1 MDFTAQP
8 KPATA
13 LCGVVS
19 ADGKIA
25 YPPGVKEITDK
36 ITTDEMIKRLKMVV
50 KTFMD
55 MDQDSEDEKQQY
67 LPLALHLASE
77 FFLRNPN
84 KDVRLLVACCLADI
98 FRIYA
103 PEAPYTSHDKL
114 KDIFLFITR
123 QLKGLEDTK
132 SPQFNRY
139 FYLLENLAWVKSY
152 NICFELEDCNE
163 IFIQLFRTLF
173 SVINNSHNKK
183 VQMHMLDLMSSII
196 MEGDGVTQELLDSIL
211 INLIP
216 AHKNLNKQ
224 SFDLAKVLLKR
235 TVQTIEACIANF
247 FNQVLVLGRSSVSDL
262 SEHVF
267 DLIQELFAIDPHL
280 LLSVMPQLEFKLK
293 SNDGE
298 ERLAVVRLLAKLF
311 GSKDSDLATQNRPLW
326 QCFLGRFNDI
336 HVPVRLE
343 SVKFASHCLMNHP
356 DLAKDLTEYLKVR
369 SHDPEEAIRHDVIV
383 TIITAAKRDLALVND
398 QLLGFVRE
406 RTLDKRW
413 RVRKEAMMGLAQLY
427 KKYCLHGEAGKEAA
441 EKVSWIKDKL
451 LHIYYQNSID
461 DKLLVEK
468 IFAQYLVPHNLE
480 TEERMK
486 CLYYLYASLD
496 PNAVKALNEM
506 WKCQN
511 MLRSHVRELLDLHKQ
526 PTSEANCSAM
536 FGKLMTIA
544 KNLPDPGK
552 AQDFVKKFNQVLG
565 DDEKLR
571 SQLELLISPT
581 CSCKQADV
589 CVREIARKLANP
601 KQPTNPFLEMVK
613 FLLERI
619 APVHIDSEAI
629 RLQQYMDH
637 ELPDVQAGF
646 TKGRGTRNQI
656 ANILWII
663 EKAREFQENI
673 YFCFIDYA
681 KAFDCVDHHKL
692 WKILKEMGIPDHL
705 TCLFR
710 NLALVKLM
718 NKSIEG
724 TADDEEEGVSP
735 DTAIRSG
742 LELLKVLSF
751 THPTSFHSAE
761 TYESLLQCLRME
773 DDKVAE
779 AAIQIFRNT
788 GHKIETDLPQIRSTL
803 IPILHQKA
811 KRGTPHQAKQAV
823 HCIHAIFT
831 NKEVQLAQIFEPL
844 SRSLNAD
851 VPEQLITPLVSLG
864 HISMLAPD
872 QFASPMKSVV
882 ANFIVKDLLMNDR
895 STGEKNGKLWSPDE
909 EVSPEVLAKVQA
921 IKLLVR
927 WLLGMK
933 NNQSKSA
940 NSTLRLLSAMLVSE
954 GDLTEQKRISKSDMS
969 RLRLAAGSA
978 IMKLAQEPCYH
989 EIITPEQFQLC
1000 ALVINDECYQVRQI
1014 FAQKLHKALVKLL
1027 LPLEYMAI
1035 FALCAKDPVKERR
1048 AHARQCLLK
1057 NISIRRE
1064 YIKQNPMAT
1073 EKLLSL
1079 LPEYVV
1085 PYMIH
1090 LLAHDPDFTRSQDVD
1105 QLRDIKE
1112 CLWFMLEV
1120 LMTKNENNSHAFMK
1134 KMAENIK
1141 LTKDAQSPDE
1151 SKTNEKLYT
1160 VCDVALCVIN
1170 SKSALCNAES
1180 PKDPVLPVKFFTQ
1193 PEKDFCNDK
1202 SYISEETRVLLLT
1215 GKPKPA
1221 GVLGAVNK
1229 PLSATGRKPYVR
1241 STGAETGSNINVNS
1255 ELNPSTGNRPRE
1267 QSSEAAETGVSEN
1280 EENPVRIISVTPVK
1294 NIDPVKNKEIN
1305 SDQSA
1310 QGNISSDRGKKRTV
1324 TAAGAENIQQKT
1336 DEKAD
1341 ESGPPA
1347 PSKPRRGRR
1356 PKSESQGN
1364 ATKNDDI
1371 NKPLSKGRKRAAVSQ
1386 ESPGGL
1392 EAGNAKAPKLQDTAK
1407 KAAPTERQIDLQR

>member
-1 MDFTAQP
+1 MYRRDRPVEDRVDTSSTSMEFPQQP
-8 KPATA
+8 KTA
-13 LCGVVS
+13 G
-19 ADGKIA
+19 DGKIV

-36 ITTDEMIKRLKMVV
+36 ISNEEVVKRLKMVV
-50 KTFMD
+50 KTYMD
-55 MDQDSEDEKQQY
+55 MDQDSEEEKQQY
-67 LPLALHLASE
+67 LGLALHLASE

-163 IFIQLFRTLF
+163 IFIQLFKTLF
-173 SVINNSHNKK
+173 SVINNSHNQK
-183 VQMHMLDLMSSII
+183 VQMHMMDLMSSII
-196 MEGDGVTQELLDSIL
+196 MEGDGVTQELLDTIL

-224 SFDLAKVLLKR
+224 AYDLAKTLLKR
-235 TVQTIEACIANF
+235 TVQTIETCIANF
-247 FNQVLVLGRSSVSDL
+247 FNQVLVMGKSSVSDL

-267 DLIQELFAIDPHL
+267 DLIQELFSIDPML
-280 LLSVMPQLEFKLK
+280 LTSVMPQLEFKLK

-311 GSKDSDLATQNRPLW
+311 GAKDSELASQNRPLW

-343 SVKFASHCLMNHP
+343 CVKFASHCLINHP
-356 DLAKDLTEYLKVR
+356 DLARDLTEFLKVR

-383 TIITAAKRDLALVND
+383 TIINAGKRDLNLVND

-427 KKYCLHGEAGKEAA
+427 KKYCLHHEAGKETAL
-441 EKVSWIKDKL
+441 KISWIKDKL

-468 IFAQYLVPHNLE
+468 IFAQYMVPHSLD
-480 TEERMK
+480 TEEKMK
-486 CLYYLYASLD
+486 CLYYLYACLD
-496 PNAVKALNEM
+496 TNAVKALNEM

-511 MLRSHVRELLDLHKQ
+511 MLRGLVKELLDLHNL
-526 PTSEANCSAM
+526 PVSEANNTAM
-536 FGKLMTIA
+536 FGKLMNIA
-544 KNLPDPGK
+544 KNLPDAGK
-552 AQDFVKKFNQVLG
+552 AQDFMKKFNQVLG
-565 DDEKLR
+565 EDEKLR
-571 SQLELLISPT
+571 AQLDVLISPT
-581 CSCKQADV
+581 CSCKQAEL
-589 CVREIARKLANP
+589 CVREITRKLTFP

-629 RLQQYMDH
+629 S
-637 ELPDVQAGF
+637 
-646 TKGRGTRNQI
+646 
-656 ANILWII
+656 
-663 EKAREFQENI
+663 
-673 YFCFIDYA
+673 
-681 KAFDCVDHHKL
+681 
-692 WKILKEMGIPDHL
+692 
-705 TCLFR
+705 
-710 NLALVKLM
+710 ALVKLL
-718 NKSIEG
+718 NKSVEG
-724 TADDEEEGVSP
+724 TADDDDEGVTP
-735 DTAIRSG
+735 DTAIRAG

-761 TYESLLQCLRME
+761 TYESLLQCLKME

-788 GHKIETDLPQIRSTL
+788 GQKIETELPQIRSTL

-823 HCIHAIFT
+823 HCIHTIFN

-872 QFASPMKSVV
+872 QFASPMKSIV

-895 STGEKNGKLWSPDE
+895 SIGNKNGKLWTTDE

-954 GDLTEQKRISKSDMS
+954 GDLTEQKKISKSDMS
-969 RLRLAAGSA
+969 RLRLAAGGA

-989 EIITPEQFQLC
+989 DIITPEQFQLC
-1000 ALVINDECYQVRQI
+1000 GLVINDECYQVRQI
-1014 FAQKLHKALVKLL
+1014 FAQKLHVALAKLA
-1027 LPLEYMAI
+1027 LPLEYLGI

-1057 NISIRRE
+1057 NISVRRE
-1064 YIKQNPMAT
+1064 YIKQNQISQD
-1073 EKLLSL
+1073 KLVSF

-1090 LLAHDPDFTRSQDVD
+1090 LLAHDPDFTKPQDYD
-1105 QLRDIKE
+1105 QLKDVKE

-1120 LMTKNENNSHAFMK
+1120 LMTKNENNSHAFLR
-1134 KMAENIK
+1134 KMVENIK
-1141 LTKDAQSPDE
+1141 QSKDAQCPEDA
-1151 SKTNEKLYT
+1151 KANEKLY
-1160 VCDVALCVIN
+1160 VVSDVALFVIAN
-1170 SKSALCNAES
+1170 KSTACHLDS
-1180 PKDPVLPVKFFTQ
+1180 PKDPVLPSKFFLLQ
-1193 PEKDFCNDK
+1193 DKDFKNDK
-1202 SYISEETRVLLLT
+1202 EYLSAEMKQTLLT

-1221 GVLGAVNK
+1221 PVLATVNK
-1229 PLSATGRKPYVR
+1229 TIMVQGRKIFKTTTITTDTTSNTSSNSSPLSSSAINKNSKSVTH
-1241 STGAETGSNINVNS
+1241 AESMASQT
-1255 ELNPSTGNRPRE
+1255 RE
-1267 QSSEAAETGVSEN
+1267 N
-1280 EENPVRIISVTPVK
+1280 NENPVIKKVEVK
-1294 NIDPVKNKEIN
+1294 KVEVKKVEVKKAV
-1305 SDQSA
+1305 DGV
-1310 QGNISSDRGKKRTV
+1310 QG
-1324 TAAGAENIQQKT
+1324 
-1336 DEKAD
+1336 EK
-1341 ESGPPA
+1341 PPA
-1347 PSKPRRGRR
+1347 KRRGRP
-1356 PKSESQGN
+1356 PKTPTGADKAGGA
-1364 ATKNDDI
+1364 AT
-1371 NKPLSKGRKRAAVSQ
+1371 PTATGAGRGRKRAA
-1386 ESPGGL
+1386 ESNSS
-1392 EAGNAKAPKLQDTAK
+1392 ADATKISKLQQNEEGTN
-1407 KAAPTERQIDLQR
+1407 RQMDLQR

>member
-1 MDFTAQP
+1 MDFPATQP
-8 KPATA
+8 KPT
-13 LCGVVS
+13 
-19 ADGKIA
+19 ADGKIIY

-36 ITTDEMIKRLKMVV
+36 ITNDEVVKRLKMVV

-173 SVINNSHNKK
+173 SVINNSHNQK

-216 AHKNLNKQ
+216 AHKVC
-224 SFDLAKVLLKR
+224 KVKCDINILLKKSFLL
-235 TVQTIEACIANF
+235 NFF
-247 FNQVLVLGRSSVSDL
+247 FNQVLVLGKSS
-262 SEHVF
+262 
-267 DLIQELFAIDPHL
+267 
-280 LLSVMPQLEFKLK
+280 

-383 TIITAAKRDLALVND
+383 TIITAGKRDLSLVND

-427 KKYCLHGEAGKEAA
+427 KKYCLHAEAGKDAA

-511 MLRSHVRELLDLHKQ
+511 MLRMANLSYVYIVFNHVE
-526 PTSEANCSAM
+526 
-536 FGKLMTIA
+536 
-544 KNLPDPGK
+544 NLPDPGK

-581 CSCKQADV
+581 CSCKQADI

-629 RLQQYMDH
+629 S
-637 ELPDVQAGF
+637 
-646 TKGRGTRNQI
+646 
-656 ANILWII
+656 
-663 EKAREFQENI
+663 
-673 YFCFIDYA
+673 
-681 KAFDCVDHHKL
+681 
-692 WKILKEMGIPDHL
+692 
-705 TCLFR
+705 
-710 NLALVKLM
+710 ALVKLM

-735 DTAIRSG
+735 DTAIRAG

-823 HCIHAIFT
+823 HCIHAIFS

-1064 YIKQNPMAT
+1064 YIKQNPMAN

-1090 LLAHDPDFTRSQDVD
+1090 LLAHDPDFTKPQDVD
-1105 QLRDIKE
+1105 QLRDLLAKFTFHRQSAANRGSE
-1112 CLWFMLEV
+1112 QTQQF
-1120 LMTKNENNSHAFMK
+1120 
-1134 KMAENIK
+1134 
-1141 LTKDAQSPDE
+1141 AQQ
-1151 SKTNEKLYT
+1151 
-1160 VCDVALCVIN
+1160 
-1170 SKSALCNAES
+1170 
-1180 PKDPVLPVKFFTQ
+1180 FTQ
-1193 PEKDFCNDK
+1193 KGARRDLHFC
-1202 SYISEETRVLLLT
+1202 SLWCTFPQVWS
-1215 GKPKPA
+1215 
-1221 GVLGAVNK
+1221 
-1229 PLSATGRKPYVR
+1229 
-1241 STGAETGSNINVNS
+1241 
-1255 ELNPSTGNRPRE
+1255 
-1267 QSSEAAETGVSEN
+1267 
-1280 EENPVRIISVTPVK
+1280 
-1294 NIDPVKNKEIN
+1294 
-1305 SDQSA
+1305 
-1310 QGNISSDRGKKRTV
+1310 
-1324 TAAGAENIQQKT
+1324 
-1336 DEKAD
+1336 
-1341 ESGPPA
+1341 
-1347 PSKPRRGRR
+1347 
-1356 PKSESQGN
+1356 
-1364 ATKNDDI
+1364 
-1371 NKPLSKGRKRAAVSQ
+1371 
-1386 ESPGGL
+1386 
-1392 EAGNAKAPKLQDTAK
+1392 
-1407 KAAPTERQIDLQR
+1407 

>member
-1 MDFTAQP
+1 MDYTAQP

-152 NICFELEDCNE
+152 NICFDLEDCNE

-383 TIITAAKRDLALVND
+383 TIITAARRDLTLVND

-427 KKYCLHGEAGKEAA
+427 KKYCLHAEAGKEAA

-526 PTSEANCSAM
+526 PTSEANSSAM

-629 RLQQYMDH
+629 S
-637 ELPDVQAGF
+637 
-646 TKGRGTRNQI
+646 
-656 ANILWII
+656 
-663 EKAREFQENI
+663 
-673 YFCFIDYA
+673 
-681 KAFDCVDHHKL
+681 
-692 WKILKEMGIPDHL
+692 
-705 TCLFR
+705 
-710 NLALVKLM
+710 ALVKLM

-823 HCIHAIFT
+823 HCIHAIFS

-895 STGEKNGKLWSPDE
+895 SSGEKNGKLWSPDE

-1064 YIKQNPMAT
+1064 YIKQNPVAA

-1141 LTKDAQSPDE
+1141 LTRDAQSPDE

-1170 SKSALCNAES
+1170 SKSALCNADS
-1180 PKDPVLPVKFFTQ
+1180 PKDPVLPMKFFTQ
-1193 PEKDFCNDK
+1193 PEKDFANDK

-1215 GKPKPA
+1215 GKPKPT

-1241 STGAETGSNINVNS
+1241 STGTEGGSNINVNS
-1255 ELNPSTGNRPRE
+1255 ELNAATGNRSRE
-1267 QSSEAAETGVSEN
+1267 QSSESGETGISEN

-1294 NIDPVKNKEIN
+1294 NVEPVKNKEIN
-1305 SDQSA
+1305 SDPA
-1310 QGNISSDRGKKRTV
+1310 PQGNISSDRGKKRTV
-1324 TAAGAENIQQKT
+1324 TAAGAENIQQKHE
-1336 DEKAD
+1336 DQEG

-1364 ATKNDDI
+1364 ATKNDDL
-1371 NKPLSKGRKRAAVSQ
+1371 NKPVSKGRKRAAVSQ

-1392 EAGNAKAPKLQDTAK
+1392 EAGNAKAPKLQDVTK
-1407 KAAPTERQIDLQR
+1407 KATPTERQIDLQR

>member
-1 MDFTAQP
+1 MDFPPVQP
-8 KPATA
+8 KPPSGLGLGSSDA
-13 LCGVVS
+13 
-19 ADGKIA
+19 KIA

-36 ITTDEMIKRLKMVV
+36 ITNDEVVKRLKMVV

-224 SFDLAKVLLKR
+224 AFDLAKVLLKR
-235 TVQTIEACIANF
+235 TVQIIEASIANF

-383 TIITAAKRDLALVND
+383 TIITAGKRDLSLVND

-427 KKYCLHGEAGKEAA
+427 KKYCLHAEAGREAA

-511 MLRSHVRELLDLHKQ
+511 LLRSHVRELLDLHKQ
-526 PTSEANCSAM
+526 PASEANSSAM

-629 RLQQYMDH
+629 S
-637 ELPDVQAGF
+637 
-646 TKGRGTRNQI
+646 
-656 ANILWII
+656 
-663 EKAREFQENI
+663 
-673 YFCFIDYA
+673 
-681 KAFDCVDHHKL
+681 
-692 WKILKEMGIPDHL
+692 
-705 TCLFR
+705 
-710 NLALVKLM
+710 ALVKLM

-735 DTAIRSG
+735 DTAIRAG

-895 STGEKNGKLWSPDE
+895 YLQSTGEKNGKLWSPDE

-1090 LLAHDPDFTRSQDVD
+1090 LLAHDPDFTKPQDVD

-1141 LTKDAQSPDE
+1141 LTRDAQSPDE
-1151 SKTNEKLYT
+1151 PKTNEKLYT

-1170 SKSALCNAES
+1170 SKSALCNADS
-1180 PKDPVLPVKFFTQ
+1180 PKDPVLPTKFFTQ
-1193 PEKDFCNDK
+1193 PEKDFCNDR

-1241 STGAETGSNINVNS
+1241 STGTEPGSNVNVNS
-1255 ELNPSTGNRPRE
+1255 ELNPSTGNRSRE
-1267 QSSEAAETGVSEN
+1267 PNSETSETGVSEN
-1280 EENPVRIISVTPVK
+1280 EENPVRIISVIPGK
-1294 NIDPVKNKEIN
+1294 AEPVKNKEIN
-1305 SDQSA
+1305 SDQAAPGNLSA
-1310 QGNISSDRGKKRTV
+1310 DRGKKRPA
-1324 TAAGAENIQQKT
+1324 TASGAENIQQKA
-1336 DEKAD
+1336 EEKKAD
-1341 ESGPPA
+1341 ETGPPVPPKA
-1347 PSKPRRGRR
+1347 RRGRR
-1356 PKSESQGN
+1356 PKSESQGS
-1364 ATKNDDI
+1364 ATKSDEA
-1371 NKPLSKGRKRAAVSQ
+1371 NKAAGRGRKRAAGGQ

-1392 EAGNAKAPKLQDTAK
+1392 EAGSAKAPKLQDLAK
-1407 KAAPTERQIDLQR
+1407 KAAPAERQIDLQR

>member
-1 MDFTAQP
+1 MEFPQQP
-8 KPATA
+8 RP
-13 LCGVVS
+13 
-19 ADGKIA
+19 ADGKIT

-36 ITTDEMIKRLKMVV
+36 ITNDEVVKRLKMVV

-163 IFIQLFRTLF
+163 IFIQLFKTLF
-173 SVINNSHNKK
+173 SVINNSHNQK

-216 AHKNLNKQ
+216 AHK
-224 SFDLAKVLLKR
+224 V
-235 TVQTIEACIANF
+235 
-247 FNQVLVLGRSSVSDL
+247 
-262 SEHVF
+262 
-267 DLIQELFAIDPHL
+267 
-280 LLSVMPQLEFKLK
+280 
-293 SNDGE
+293 
-298 ERLAVVRLLAKLF
+298 
-311 GSKDSDLATQNRPLW
+311 
-326 QCFLGRFNDI
+326 
-336 HVPVRLE
+336 
-343 SVKFASHCLMNHP
+343 
-356 DLAKDLTEYLKVR
+356 
-369 SHDPEEAIRHDVIV
+369 
-383 TIITAAKRDLALVND
+383 
-398 QLLGFVRE
+398 
-406 RTLDKRW
+406 
-413 RVRKEAMMGLAQLY
+413 GL
-427 KKYCLHGEAGKEAA
+427 
-441 EKVSWIKDKL
+441 
-451 LHIYYQNSID
+451 
-461 DKLLVEK
+461 LLVEK
-468 IFAQYLVPHNLE
+468 IFAQYMVPHNLE
-480 TEERMK
+480 TEEKMK

-526 PTSEANCSAM
+526 PTSEANSSAM

-552 AQDFVKKFNQVLG
+552 AQDFMKKFNQVLG
-565 DDEKLR
+565 EDEKLR
-571 SQLELLISPT
+571 AQLELLISPT
-581 CSCKQADV
+581 CSCKQAEV
-589 CVREIARKLANP
+589 CVREISRKLTYP

-629 RLQQYMDH
+629 S
-637 ELPDVQAGF
+637 
-646 TKGRGTRNQI
+646 
-656 ANILWII
+656 
-663 EKAREFQENI
+663 
-673 YFCFIDYA
+673 
-681 KAFDCVDHHKL
+681 
-692 WKILKEMGIPDHL
+692 
-705 TCLFR
+705 
-710 NLALVKLM
+710 ALVKLL

-724 TADDEEEGVSP
+724 TADDEEEGVTP

-761 TYESLLQCLRME
+761 TYESLLQCLKME

-788 GHKIETDLPQIRSTL
+788 GHKIETELQHIRSTL
-803 IPILHQKA
+803 IPVLHQKA
-811 KRGTPHQAKQAV
+811 KRGTPHQAKHAV
-823 HCIHAIFT
+823 HCIHAIFH

-872 QFASPMKSVV
+872 QFASPMKSIV

-895 STGEKNGKLWSPDE
+895 SIGNKNGKLWSPDE

-954 GDLTEQKRISKSDMS
+954 GDLTEQKKISKSDMS
-969 RLRLAAGSA
+969 RLRLAAGGA

-1000 ALVINDECYQVRQI
+1000 GLVINDECYQVRQI
-1014 FAQKLHKALVKLL
+1014 FAQKLHMALVKLQ
-1027 LPLEYMAI
+1027 LPLEYMAV

-1064 YIKQNPMAT
+1064 YIKQNPMAN
-1073 EKLLSL
+1073 EKLVSL

-1090 LLAHDPDFTRSQDVD
+1090 LLAHDPDFTKPQDFE

-1120 LMTKNENNSHAFMK
+1120 LMTKNENNSHAFLR
-1134 KMAENIK
+1134 KMVENIK
-1141 LTKDAQSPDE
+1141 QTKDAQAPDDP
-1151 SKTNEKLYT
+1151 KTNEKLYV
-1160 VCDVALCVIN
+1160 VCDIALFVIVN
-1170 SKSALCNAES
+1170 KSTACHLDS
-1180 PKDPVLPVKFFTQ
+1180 PKDPVLPTKFFT
-1193 PEKDFCNDK
+1193 PPDKDFVNDK
-1202 SYISEETRVLLLT
+1202 DYLSLEARTVLLT

-1221 GVLGAVNK
+1221 GVLGTVNK
-1229 PLSATGRKPYVR
+1229 PLSVAGKRPYTRTGG
-1241 STGAETGSNINVNS
+1241 SETGSNVSGNS
-1255 ELNPSTGNRPRE
+1255 EPSSPAGNKGRE
-1267 QSSEAAETGVSEN
+1267 PGAEASETGACEN
-1280 EENPVRIISVTPVK
+1280 EENPVILISVTPGK
-1294 NIDPVKNKEIN
+1294 AEPVKKETN
-1305 SDQSA
+1305 SEQAAPGNASA
-1310 QGNISSDRGKKRTV
+1310 ERGKKR
-1324 TAAGAENIQQKT
+1324 AAPPADGAENMHQSAEGRAS
-1336 DEKAD
+1336 DEA
-1341 ESGPPA
+1341 GAPA
-1347 PSKPRRGRR
+1347 VPKPRRGRP
-1356 PKSESQGN
+1356 PKTQPAGGGGGGAEKGAEAKSGGR
-1364 ATKNDDI
+1364 
-1371 NKPLSKGRKRAAVSQ
+1371 GRKRTAASQ
-1386 ESPGGL
+1386 DSPGVV
-1392 EAGNAKAPKLQDTAK
+1392 EPITIKIPKQQKDAEVK
-1407 KAAPTERQIDLQR
+1407 RAAPQRQMDLQSSEVLGSDGNSLWDVESSPDSLGKERNVFRSKSSLEELEKADRRQGAPLKVKRKGFRRQKS

>member
-1 MDFTAQP
+1 MGHGRTF
-8 KPATA
+8 
-13 LCGVVS
+13 L
-19 ADGKIA
+19 DGKIIC

-36 ITTDEMIKRLKMVV
+36 ITNDEVVKRLKMVV

-173 SVINNSHNKK
+173 SVINNSHNQK

-224 SFDLAKVLLKR
+224 AFDLAKVLLKR
-235 TVQTIEACIANF
+235 TVQTIEPCIANF
-247 FNQVLVLGRSSVSDL
+247 FNQVLVLGKPSVSDL

-383 TIITAAKRDLALVND
+383 TIITAGKRDLSLVND

-427 KKYCLHGEAGKEAA
+427 KKYCLHAEAGKDAA

-526 PTSEANCSAM
+526 PT
-536 FGKLMTIA
+536 
-544 KNLPDPGK
+544 
-552 AQDFVKKFNQVLG
+552 
-565 DDEKLR
+565 
-571 SQLELLISPT
+571 
-581 CSCKQADV
+581 
-589 CVREIARKLANP
+589 VREIARKLANP

-629 RLQQYMDH
+629 S
-637 ELPDVQAGF
+637 
-646 TKGRGTRNQI
+646 
-656 ANILWII
+656 
-663 EKAREFQENI
+663 
-673 YFCFIDYA
+673 
-681 KAFDCVDHHKL
+681 
-692 WKILKEMGIPDHL
+692 
-705 TCLFR
+705 
-710 NLALVKLM
+710 ALVKLM

-735 DTAIRSG
+735 DTAIRAG

-823 HCIHAIFT
+823 HCIHAIFS

-1064 YIKQNPMAT
+1064 YIKQNPMAN

-1090 LLAHDPDFTRSQDVD
+1090 LLAHDPDFTKPQDVD

-1141 LTKDAQSPDE
+1141 LTRDAQSPDE
-1151 SKTNEKLYT
+1151 PKANEKLYT

-1170 SKSALCNAES
+1170 SKSALCNADS
-1180 PKDPVLPVKFFTQ
+1180 PKDPVLPTKFFTQ
-1193 PEKDFCNDK
+1193 PEKVILTVHLPEEK
-1202 SYISEETRVLLLT
+1202 SFFI
-1215 GKPKPA
+1215 PKPT

-1229 PLSATGRKPYVR
+1229 PLSATGRRPYIR
-1241 STGAETGSNINVNS
+1241 STGSETGSNISVNS
-1255 ELNPSTGNRPRE
+1255 ELSSPAGNRSRYVGDFYMGSKYWDVLVWGFLF
-1267 QSSEAAETGVSEN
+1267 Q
-1280 EENPVRIISVTPVK
+1280 IS
-1294 NIDPVKNKEIN
+1294 
-1305 SDQSA
+1305 
-1310 QGNISSDRGKKRTV
+1310 
-1324 TAAGAENIQQKT
+1324 
-1336 DEKAD
+1336 
-1341 ESGPPA
+1341 PPA
-1347 PSKPRRGRR
+1347 H
-1356 PKSESQGN
+1356 
-1364 ATKNDDI
+1364 T
-1371 NKPLSKGRKRAAVSQ
+1371 SKGHIPPRPL
-1386 ESPGGL
+1386 PGCMKWWEPPHSHG
-1392 EAGNAKAPKLQDTAK
+1392 
-1407 KAAPTERQIDLQR
+1407 

>member
-461 DKLLVEK
+461 DK
-468 IFAQYLVPHNLE
+468 
-480 TEERMK
+480 
-486 CLYYLYASLD
+486 
-496 PNAVKALNEM
+496 ALNEM

-589 CVREIARKLANP
+589 CV
-601 KQPTNPFLEMVK
+601 
-613 FLLERI
+613 
-619 APVHIDSEAI
+619 
-629 RLQQYMDH
+629 
-637 ELPDVQAGF
+637 
-646 TKGRGTRNQI
+646 
-656 ANILWII
+656 
-663 EKAREFQENI
+663 
-673 YFCFIDYA
+673 
-681 KAFDCVDHHKL
+681 
-692 WKILKEMGIPDHL
+692 
-705 TCLFR
+705 
-710 NLALVKLM
+710 
-718 NKSIEG
+718 
-724 TADDEEEGVSP
+724 VS
-735 DTAIRSG
+735 
-742 LELLKVLSF
+742 
-751 THPTSFHSAE
+751 
-761 TYESLLQCLRME
+761 
-773 DDKVAE
+773 
-779 AAIQIFRNT
+779 
-788 GHKIETDLPQIRSTL
+788 
-803 IPILHQKA
+803 
-811 KRGTPHQAKQAV
+811 
-823 HCIHAIFT
+823 
-831 NKEVQLAQIFEPL
+831 
-844 SRSLNAD
+844 
-851 VPEQLITPLVSLG
+851 
-864 HISMLAPD
+864 
-872 QFASPMKSVV
+872 
-882 ANFIVKDLLMNDR
+882 
-895 STGEKNGKLWSPDE
+895 
-909 EVSPEVLAKVQA
+909 
-921 IKLLVR
+921 
-927 WLLGMK
+927 
-933 NNQSKSA
+933 
-940 NSTLRLLSAMLVSE
+940 
-954 GDLTEQKRISKSDMS
+954 
-969 RLRLAAGSA
+969 
-978 IMKLAQEPCYH
+978 
-989 EIITPEQFQLC
+989 
-1000 ALVINDECYQVRQI
+1000 
-1014 FAQKLHKALVKLL
+1014 
-1027 LPLEYMAI
+1027 
-1035 FALCAKDPVKERR
+1035 
-1048 AHARQCLLK
+1048 
-1057 NISIRRE
+1057 
-1064 YIKQNPMAT
+1064 
-1073 EKLLSL
+1073 
-1079 LPEYVV
+1079 
-1085 PYMIH
+1085 
-1090 LLAHDPDFTRSQDVD
+1090 
-1105 QLRDIKE
+1105 
-1112 CLWFMLEV
+1112 
-1120 LMTKNENNSHAFMK
+1120 
-1134 KMAENIK
+1134 
-1141 LTKDAQSPDE
+1141 
-1151 SKTNEKLYT
+1151 KLYF
-1160 VCDVALCVIN
+1160 IF
-1170 SKSALCNAES
+1170 
-1180 PKDPVLPVKFFTQ
+1180 VL
-1193 PEKDFCNDK
+1193 
-1202 SYISEETRVLLLT
+1202 
-1215 GKPKPA
+1215 
-1221 GVLGAVNK
+1221 
-1229 PLSATGRKPYVR
+1229 
-1241 STGAETGSNINVNS
+1241 
-1255 ELNPSTGNRPRE
+1255 
-1267 QSSEAAETGVSEN
+1267 
-1280 EENPVRIISVTPVK
+1280 
-1294 NIDPVKNKEIN
+1294 
-1305 SDQSA
+1305 
-1310 QGNISSDRGKKRTV
+1310 
-1324 TAAGAENIQQKT
+1324 
-1336 DEKAD
+1336 
-1341 ESGPPA
+1341 
-1347 PSKPRRGRR
+1347 
-1356 PKSESQGN
+1356 
-1364 ATKNDDI
+1364 
-1371 NKPLSKGRKRAAVSQ
+1371 
-1386 ESPGGL
+1386 
-1392 EAGNAKAPKLQDTAK
+1392 
-1407 KAAPTERQIDLQR
+1407 

>member
-1 MDFTAQP
+1 MEFPQQQ
-8 KPATA
+8 KP
-13 LCGVVS
+13 
-19 ADGKIA
+19 ADGKVI

-36 ITTDEMIKRLKMVV
+36 ITNDEVVKRLKMVV

-139 FYLLENLAWVKSY
+139 FYLLENIAWVKSY

-163 IFIQLFRTLF
+163 IFIQLFKTLF
-173 SVINNSHNKK
+173 SVINNSHNQK
-183 VQMHMLDLMSSII
+183 VHMHMLDLMSSII

-224 SFDLAKVLLKR
+224 AYDLAKVLLKR
-235 TVQTIEACIANF
+235 TVQTIETCIAN
-247 FNQVLVLGRSSVSDL
+247 
-262 SEHVF
+262 
-267 DLIQELFAIDPHL
+267 
-280 LLSVMPQLEFKLK
+280 

-311 GSKDSDLATQNRPLW
+311 GAKDSELATQNRPLW

-343 SVKFASHCLMNHP
+343 CVKFASHCLMNHP
-356 DLAKDLTEYLKVR
+356 DLAKDLTGKNGAFYLV
-369 SHDPEEAIRHDVIV
+369 HEMINV
-383 TIITAAKRDLALVND
+383 TNFKQKRELA
-398 QLLGFVRE
+398 RPI
-406 RTLDKRW
+406 W

-427 KKYCLHGEAGKEAA
+427 KKYCLHHEAGKDAA
-441 EKVSWIKDKL
+441 QKVSWIKDKL

-468 IFAQYLVPHNLE
+468 IFAQYMVPHNLE
-480 TEERMK
+480 TQEKMK
-486 CLYYLYASLD
+486 CLYYLYSCLD

-511 MLRSHVRELLDLHKQ
+511 MLRSQ
-526 PTSEANCSAM
+526 SEANNTAM

-552 AQDFVKKFNQVLG
+552 AQDFMKKFNQVLG
-565 DDEKLR
+565 EDEKLR
-571 SQLELLISPT
+571 VQLELLISPT
-581 CSCKQADV
+581 CSCKQAEV
-589 CVREIARKLANP
+589 CVCSI
-601 KQPTNPFLEMVK
+601 
-613 FLLERI
+613 
-619 APVHIDSEAI
+619 
-629 RLQQYMDH
+629 
-637 ELPDVQAGF
+637 
-646 TKGRGTRNQI
+646 
-656 ANILWII
+656 
-663 EKAREFQENI
+663 
-673 YFCFIDYA
+673 CF
-681 KAFDCVDHHKL
+681 FV
-692 WKILKEMGIPDHL
+692 GS
-705 TCLFR
+705 
-710 NLALVKLM
+710 ALVKLL

-724 TADDEEEGVSP
+724 TADDEEEGVTP
-735 DTAIRSG
+735 DAAIRSG

-761 TYESLLQCLRME
+761 TYESLLQCLKME
-773 DDKVAE
+773 DEK
-779 AAIQIFRNT
+779 
-788 GHKIETDLPQIRSTL
+788 
-803 IPILHQKA
+803 
-811 KRGTPHQAKQAV
+811 
-823 HCIHAIFT
+823 
-831 NKEVQLAQIFEPL
+831 PL

-872 QFASPMKSVV
+872 QFASPMKSIV

-895 STGEKNGKLWSPDE
+895 SVGNKNGKLWCPDE
-909 EVSPEVLAKVQA
+909 EVSSEVLAKVHA

-927 WLLGMK
+927 WLLGMR

-954 GDLTEQKRISKSDMS
+954 GDLTEQKKISKSDMS
-969 RLRLAAGSA
+969 RLRLAAGGA
-978 IMKLAQEPCYH
+978 IMKLSQEPCYH
-989 EIITPEQFQLC
+989 EIITPEQFQLS

-1014 FAQKLHKALVKLL
+1014 FAQKVHVALVKLQ
-1027 LPLEYMAI
+1027 LPLEYMSI
-1035 FALCAKDPVKERR
+1035 FSLCAKDPVKERR

-1057 NISIRRE
+1057 NITVRRE
-1064 YIKQNPMAT
+1064 YIKQNPMAH

-1090 LLAHDPDFTRSQDVD
+1090 LLAHDPDFTKPQDFE

-1120 LMTKNENNSHAFMK
+1120 LMTKNENNSHAFLK
-1134 KMAENIK
+1134 KMVDNIK
-1141 LTKDAQSPDE
+1141 QTKDAQAPDDP
-1151 SKTNEKLYT
+1151 KTNEKLYI
-1160 VCDVALCVIN
+1160 VCDIALFVIVN
-1170 SKSALCNAES
+1170 KSTTCHLES
-1180 PKDPVLPVKFFTQ
+1180 PKDPVLPTKFFT
-1193 PEKDFCNDK
+1193 PPDKDFINDK
-1202 SYISEETRVLLLT
+1202 EYLSLEARTVLLT

-1221 GVLGAVNK
+1221 SVLGTVNK
-1229 PLSATGRKPYVR
+1229 PLSVTGKRPYNR
-1241 STGAETGSNINVNS
+1241 TAGSETGSNVSGNS
-1255 ELNPSTGNRPRE
+1255 EPSSPSGNKGRE
-1267 QSSEAAETGVSEN
+1267 QGTDASETGASEN
-1280 EENPVRIISVTPVK
+1280 EENPVILLSVTPVK
-1294 NIDPVKNKEIN
+1294 TEPVKNKEVN
-1305 SDQSA
+1305 SEQSA
-1310 QGNISSDRGKKRTV
+1310 TGNDSAERGKKR
-1324 TAAGAENIQQKT
+1324 AAPADGSENMHQNPEEDQP
-1336 DEKAD
+1336 DEMG
-1341 ESGPPA
+1341 GPVP
-1347 PSKPRRGRR
+1347 PKPRRGRP
-1356 PKSESQGN
+1356 PKSQTPGSTEKSSEAKTGGR
-1364 ATKNDDI
+1364 
-1371 NKPLSKGRKRAAVSQ
+1371 GRKRAAPTL

-1392 EAGNAKAPKLQDTAK
+1392 EAANVKVPKQQKDTEAK
-1407 KAAPTERQIDLQR
+1407 KAPAQRQMDLQSSQFLGSDGDSLLDVESSPDCFVKEMDLFSNESSQEELAETELTQGATLQVHKGKADKYYAVEYISIHRPG